1 MTNPLV
7 SIIMP
12 VYNSEKVLKAAIDSV
27 LQQTYANWELIIV
40 DDKSTDQS
48 LAIIQTYTAQKTN
61 IILIEQAENSGA
73 AISRNK
79 GIAKA
84 KGKYIAFLDADD
96 IWLPEKLALQIA
108 FMEKNQ
114 SALTCTYYSTMQQ
127 DGTPFKSIIKAPDR
141 ITYHQLLKNNT
152 IGCLTAV
159 YNVEI
164 CGKQYMP
171 EIRKRQDYGLW
182 LNILRAGYIAETIP
196 LVLAQYRFGADSLSQ
211 NKWKVLGYNWELLRK
226 HQQLSVFKSLY
237 YFTCFL
243 WNKTFKYLK

>member
-1 MTNPLV
+1 
-7 SIIMP
+7 MP

-96 IWLPEKLALQIA
+96 IWLPEKP
-108 FMEKNQ
+108 
-114 SALTCTYYSTMQQ
+114 T
-127 DGTPFKSIIKAPDR
+127 G
-141 ITYHQLLKNNT
+141 
-152 IGCLTAV
+152 
-159 YNVEI
+159 
-164 CGKQYMP
+164 
-171 EIRKRQDYGLW
+171 IRK
-182 LNILRAGYIAETIP
+182 
-196 LVLAQYRFGADSLSQ
+196 
-211 NKWKVLGYNWELLRK
+211 
-226 HQQLSVFKSLY
+226 
-237 YFTCFL
+237 
-243 WNKTFKYLK
+243 